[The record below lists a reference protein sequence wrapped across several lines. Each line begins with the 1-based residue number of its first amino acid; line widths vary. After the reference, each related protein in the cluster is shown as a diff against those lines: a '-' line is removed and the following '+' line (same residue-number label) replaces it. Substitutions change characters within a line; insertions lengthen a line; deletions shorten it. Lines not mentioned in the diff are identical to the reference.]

1 MVRQVNHSIDLDQTQ
16 YLLIKAS
23 EESTEVAQAC
33 TKALTFGLY
42 SKIPGHE
49 STHVQ
54 DILHEFYELDAVIE
68 ELQSLG
74 IIPSIT
80 KAEELEI
87 KAEKKRKMKKYMKG
101 YGVI

>member
-1 MVRQVNHSIDLDQTQ
+1 MDNSIDLNQTQ
-16 YLLIKAS
+16 YLLVKAS

-42 SKIPGHE
+42 SKIPGHK
-49 STHVQ
+49 STHAQ
-54 DILHEFYELDAVIE
+54 DILHEFYELDAIIE
-68 ELQSLG
+68 ELQSLE

-80 KAEELEI
+80 KEEEI
-87 KAEKKRKMKKYMKG
+87 QIKTEKKRKMRKYMKG

>member
-1 MVRQVNHSIDLDQTQ
+1 MNHNIDLTQAQ
-16 YLLIKAS
+16 YLLVKAS
-23 EESTEVAQAC
+23 EESAEVAQAC

-54 DILHEFYELDAVIE
+54 DILHEFYELDAIIE

-80 KAEELEI
+80 KEEEMQI
-87 KAEKKRKMKKYMKG
+87 KTEKKRKMKKYMKG